1 MELVKGANL
10 TPCFLL
16 ELRALSAL
24 GYWGFS
30 YGESLAAKI
39 ALGLGVPLLASV
51 IWGTFVAPKALLVQE
66 SAPSRLLLRLSVF
79 GAATTTLYASDHA
92 EMA

>member
-1 MELVKGANL
+1 M
-10 TPCFLL
+10 
-16 ELRALSAL
+16 
-24 GYWGFS
+24 
-30 YGESLAAKI
+30 AAKI

-66 SAPSRLLLRLSVF
+66 SAPSRLLLRLAVF

-92 EMA
+92 EMAWQLMSVCTINPVLIHVLV